1 MRLTKKKAI
10 EIAIELWT
18 WLAETGSISKLLWP
32 GWEKYGEMGLACPLC
47 EYDARK
53 AAKSELGACNYCP
66 YCEVFGECM
75 TDEFVDATP
84 YDMWVCATA
93 TPERKKYAS
102 QFLEQLK
109 QL

>member
-18 WLAETGSISKLLWP
+18 WLAETGSEGKFEWP
-32 GWEKYGEMGLACPLC
+32 GWDTHGYMASHCPLC
-47 EYDARK
+47 EYGRRQ
-53 AAKSELGACNYCP
+53 AAKSELDSCNYCP
-66 YCEVFGECM
+66 YCAVFGECQS
-75 TDEFVDATP
+75 VDDDTP
-84 YDMWVCATA
+84 YDMWFFAQT
-93 TPERKKYAS
+93 TEDRKKYAG